1 MFAGVKN
8 FLSRHKRKF
17 IVGGVIVGGSVLALR
32 YAQRKLREF
41 QEEQAREFLEKTRRL
56 QHFESTE
63 RTCNQT
69 IVGLAPGVFEEINKL
84 LSAEELLEQLRK
96 KPDNKKELWDEMKVN
111 SFTRITTMVYA
122 SSILVVTLRIQ
133 LNLVGGYLYR
143 DSTKPTSSNTVVTP
157 DVQQMYLALIQHFLR
172 DGLKQLSRLIE
183 GKVRHIMKDYD
194 LSRQLTIGD
203 IEQIFWSIQM
213 AVNNDPQS
221 PNNHLARYV
230 FPEDVNGNQT
240 LIRLFTDTM
249 DLLESEE
256 VSTLC
261 TNNISRGFSIVVD
274 FLVRYYSEPNG
285 KRNGVLKDGG
295 HQETTS
301 STKVEEIPSTS
312 KESLNK
318 IFDINSVQSPLAKLI
333 PIITGLVSKPFSETT
348 KPQSLATALVIL
360 FLVSDKI
367 KILGANV
374 YEVFNQ

>member
-1 MFAGVKN
+1 MFSSVRN

-17 IVGGVIVGGSVLALR
+17 IVGGVLVGGSVLALR

-69 IVGLAPGVFEEINKL
+69 IMGLAPSVFEEINRI
-84 LSAEELLEQLRK
+84 LSTDDILEQLRK
-96 KPDNKKELWDEMKVN
+96 KPENKKELWEEMKVI
-111 SFTRITTMVYA
+111 SFARLTTMVYA

-133 LNLVGGYLYR
+133 LNLIGGYLYR
-143 DSTKPTSSNTVVTP
+143 DTTKTTGTSVTP
-157 DVQQMYLALIQHFLR
+157 DMQQMYLALIQHFLR
-172 DGLKQLSRLIE
+172 DGLKELGRLIE

-194 LSRQLTIGD
+194 LKKKLTIGD

-213 AVNNDPQS
+213 AVNNDARN
-221 PNNHLARYV
+221 PNGHLAKYV
-230 FPEDVNGNQT
+230 FPEDVNGNET
-240 LIRLFTDTM
+240 IIRLFTETM

-256 VSTLC
+256 VSNLC

-274 FLVRYYSEPNG
+274 FLVRYYTEPNG
-285 KRNGVLKDGG
+285 KRNGL
-295 HQETTS
+295 TA
-301 STKVEEIPSTS
+301 VEDIPSTS
-312 KESLNK
+312 KEQLNK
-318 IFDINSVQSPLAKLI
+318 VFDITNVESPLAKLI
-333 PIITGLVSKPFSETT
+333 PIVNGLASKNFNESA
-348 KPQSLATALVIL
+348 KPQSLATSLVIL
-360 FLVSDKI
+360 FVVSDKI